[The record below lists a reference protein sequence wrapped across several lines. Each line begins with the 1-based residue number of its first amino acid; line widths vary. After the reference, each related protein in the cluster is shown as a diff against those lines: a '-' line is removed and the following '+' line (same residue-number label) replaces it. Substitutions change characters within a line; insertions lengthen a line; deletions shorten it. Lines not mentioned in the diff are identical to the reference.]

1 MKIAY
6 SETTKLSLTY
16 KLKRINYGLIILVTA
31 CCSIGFAMLYSA
43 AGGDIEPWAQRHL
56 IRYFI
61 GLLGI
66 IILGLINIRLFFK
79 GAYIFYGV
87 SLMLLVFV
95 ELAGEVGMG
104 AQRWIDFGVIRLQP
118 SELMKIS
125 VVIVLARYFHIRS
138 FQEIGNPLHLAIP
151 AFLILVPVALVIKQ
165 PDLGTAIMM
174 ALSGL
179 VIFFIAGVR
188 MWKFILLFLGG
199 VALVPIIWQFLLEYQ
214 KKRILT
220 FLSPEIDPLG
230 AGYHLM
236 QSKIALGSGGLYGKG
251 FIQGSQSH
259 LNFLPEIQTDFIFTM
274 LAEEFGL
281 LGGLVVLLL
290 FFLISCYGL
299 ILSFFMA
306 SKFARFLTIGMIT
319 TLFLYVFINI
329 GMVMGLLPIV
339 GVPLPFISYGGSAL
353 LTSMT
358 AIGLIISCHV
368 HRDVIIGR
376 FSDEET

>member
-6 SETTKLSLTY
+6 SEATKLSLSY
-16 KLKRINYGLIILVTA
+16 NLKRINYGLIILVTA

-56 IRYFI
+56 VRYFV

-79 GAYIFYGV
+79 GAYIFYGA

-138 FQEIGNPLHLAIP
+138 FHEIGNPLHLAIP
-151 AFLILVPVALVIKQ
+151 AFLVLVPVVLVIKQ

-188 MWKFILLFLGG
+188 IWKFILLFLGG

-319 TLFLYVFINI
+319 TLFFYVFINI

-368 HRDVIIGR
+368 HRDVFIGR

>member
-1 MKIAY
+1 MAISLVLNLMKIAY

-56 IRYFI
+56 IRYFV
-61 GLLGI
+61 GLVGI

-138 FQEIGNPLHLAIP
+138 FHEIGNPMHLVIP
-151 AFLILVPVALVIKQ
+151 AFLVLVPVVLVIKQ
-165 PDLGTAIMM
+165 PDLGTAIMI

-188 MWKFILLFLGG
+188 IWKFILLFSG
-199 VALVPIIWQFLLEYQ
+199 V
-214 KKRILT
+214 
-220 FLSPEIDPLG
+220 
-230 AGYHLM
+230 
-236 QSKIALGSGGLYGKG
+236 IALAVSYT
-251 FIQGSQSH
+251 H
-259 LNFLPEIQTDFIFTM
+259 LTLPTNRE
-274 LAEEFGL
+274 
-281 LGGLVVLLL
+281 V
-290 FFLISCYGL
+290 
-299 ILSFFMA
+299 
-306 SKFARFLTIGMIT
+306 
-319 TLFLYVFINI
+319 
-329 GMVMGLLPIV
+329 
-339 GVPLPFISYGGSAL
+339 
-353 LTSMT
+353 
-358 AIGLIISCHV
+358 
-368 HRDVIIGR
+368 
-376 FSDEET
+376 

>member
-56 IRYFI
+56 VRYFV

-66 IILGLINIRLFFK
+66 IILGLINIRLFFN
-79 GAYIFYGV
+79 GAYILYGV

-138 FQEIGNPLHLAIP
+138 FHEIGNPLHLAIP
-151 AFLILVPVALVIKQ
+151 AFLVLVPVVLVIKQ

-220 FLSPEIDPLG
+220 FLSPENDPLG

-281 LGGLVVLLL
+281 IGGLVVLLL

-319 TLFLYVFINI
+319 TLFFYVFINI

-368 HRDVIIGR
+368 HRDVFIGR

>member
-56 IRYFI
+56 IRYFV

-138 FQEIGNPLHLAIP
+138 FHEIGNPLHLAIP
-151 AFLILVPVALVIKQ
+151 AFLVLVPVVLVIKQ

-188 MWKFILLFLGG
+188 IWKFILLFLGG
-199 VALVPIIWQFLLEYQ
+199 IALVPIIWQFLLEYQ

-319 TLFLYVFINI
+319 TLFFYVFINI

-368 HRDVIIGR
+368 HRDVFIGR

>member
-1 MKIAY
+1 MKTAY
-6 SETTKLSLTY
+6 SETTKPSLTY

-43 AGGDIEPWAQRHL
+43 AGGDIEPWAQRHVV
-56 IRYFI
+56 RYFV

-104 AQRWIDFGVIRLQP
+104 AKRWIDFGVIRLQP

-138 FQEIGNPLHLAIP
+138 FHEIGNPLHLAIP
-151 AFLILVPVALVIKQ
+151 AFLVLVPVVLVIKQ
-165 PDLGTAIMM
+165 PDLGTAIMI

-188 MWKFILLFLGG
+188 IWKFILLFLGG
-199 VALVPIIWQFLLEYQ
+199 IALVPIIWQFLLEYQ

-368 HRDVIIGR
+368 HQDVIIGR

>member
-56 IRYFI
+56 IRYFV

-95 ELAGEVGMG
+95 ELVGEVGMG

-165 PDLGTAIMM
+165 PDLGTAIMI

-188 MWKFILLFLGG
+188 MWKFVLLFLGG

-319 TLFLYVFINI
+319 MLFFYVFINI

-376 FSDEET
+376 FSEEET

>member
-1 MKIAY
+1 MKIQYEKAP
-6 SETTKLSLTY
+6 KLTLAY
-16 KLKRINYGLIILVTA
+16 KLKQINYGLILLVSA
-31 CCSIGFAMLYSA
+31 CCCIGFAMLYSA
-43 AGGDIEPWAQRHL
+43 AGGDLQPWAQRHL
-56 IRYFI
+56 VRYFV

-66 IILGLINIRLFFK
+66 LILALINVRFFFK
-79 GAYIFYGV
+79 SAYIFYGI
-87 SLMLLVFV
+87 SLTLLVFV
-95 ELAGEVGMG
+95 EFAGEVGMG
-104 AQRWIDFGVIRLQP
+104 AQRWIDLGFIRLQP

-125 VVIVLARYFHIRS
+125 VIIVLARYFHIRS
-138 FQEIGNPLHLAIP
+138 YQEIGNPIHLFIP
-151 AFLILVPVALVIKQ
+151 IFLVLIPVALVMKQ
-165 PDLGTAIMM
+165 PDLGTAGMI

-188 MWKFILLFLGG
+188 IWKFLLVFIGG
-199 VALVPIIWQFLLEYQ
+199 VALVPFIWQFLLDYQ

-220 FLSPEIDPLG
+220 FLEPESDPLG

-251 FIQGSQSH
+251 FIKGSQSH
-259 LNFLPEIQTDFIFTM
+259 LSFLPEIQTDFIFTM

-290 FFLISCYGL
+290 FLLISCYGL
-299 ILSFFMA
+299 VLSFYMIN
-306 SKFARFLTIGMIT
+306 KFARLLTIGMIT

-339 GVPLPFISYGGSAL
+339 GVPLPFISYGGTAL
-353 LTSMT
+353 LSSMT

-368 HRDVIIGR
+368 HRDVFISR
-376 FSDEET
+376 FTDEQN

>member
-56 IRYFI
+56 VRYFV

-95 ELAGEVGMG
+95 ELVGEVGMG

-138 FQEIGNPLHLAIP
+138 FHEIGNPLHLVIP
-151 AFLILVPVALVIKQ
+151 AFLVLVPVVLVIKQ
-165 PDLGTAIMM
+165 PDLGTAIMI

-188 MWKFILLFLGG
+188 IWKFILLFLGG
-199 VALVPIIWQFLLEYQ
+199 IALVPIIWQFLLEYQ

-319 TLFLYVFINI
+319 TLFFYVFINI

-368 HRDVIIGR
+368 HRDVFIGR

>member
-1 MKIAY
+1 MKAAY
-6 SETTKLSLTY
+6 SETIKLSLTY

-43 AGGDIEPWAQRHL
+43 AGGDIEPWAKRHL
-56 IRYFI
+56 IRYFV

-66 IILGLINIRLFFK
+66 LILALINIRLFFK

-138 FQEIGNPLHLAIP
+138 FYEIGNPLHLAIP
-151 AFLILVPVALVIKQ
+151 AFLVLVPVALVTKQ

-199 VALVPIIWQFLLEYQ
+199 IALVPIIWQFLLEYQ

-281 LGGLVVLLL
+281 LGGLAVLLL

-299 ILSFFMA
+299 MLSFFMV

-319 TLFLYVFINI
+319 TLFFYVFINI

-376 FSDEET
+376 FSDEEA

>member
-56 IRYFI
+56 IRYFV

-329 GMVMGLLPIV
+329 GMVMGLMPIV

>member
-56 IRYFI
+56 IRYFV

-138 FQEIGNPLHLAIP
+138 FHEIGNPLHLAIP

-319 TLFLYVFINI
+319 TLFFYVFINI

>member
-56 IRYFI
+56 IRYFV

-165 PDLGTAIMM
+165 PDLGTAIMI

-188 MWKFILLFLGG
+188 MWKFVLLFLGG

-319 TLFLYVFINI
+319 MLFFYVFINI

-376 FSDEET
+376 FSEEET

>member
-6 SETTKLSLTY
+6 SETTKLSLTD

-56 IRYFI
+56 VRYFV
-61 GLLGI
+61 GLVGI

-138 FQEIGNPLHLAIP
+138 FHEIGNPLHLAIP
-151 AFLILVPVALVIKQ
+151 AFLVLVPVVLVIKQ

-319 TLFLYVFINI
+319 TLFFYVFINI

>member
-1 MKIAY
+1 MKIAH
-6 SETTKLSLTY
+6 SETTKLPLMY
-16 KLKRINYGLIILVTA
+16 KLRRINYSLIILVTA
-31 CCSIGFAMLYSA
+31 CCGIGFAMLYSA
-43 AGGDIEPWAQRHL
+43 AGGNIEPWAQRHL
-56 IRYFI
+56 VRYFV
-61 GLLGI
+61 GLLVI
-66 IILGLINIRLFFK
+66 IILGVINIRFFFK
-79 GAYIFYGV
+79 GAYIFYAI
-87 SLMLLVFV
+87 SIMLLLYV
-95 ELAGEVGMG
+95 ELAGEIGMG
-104 AQRWIDFGVIRLQP
+104 AQRWIDLGLIRLQP

-138 FQEIGNPLHLAIP
+138 YHEIGNPLHLAIP
-151 AFLILVPVALVIKQ
+151 VFLVLLPVVLVIKQ
-165 PDLGTAIMM
+165 PDLGTAVMI

-188 MWKFILLFLGG
+188 IWKFLLSFLGG
-199 VALVPIIWQFLLEYQ
+199 IALVPIIWQFLLEYQ

-220 FLSPEIDPLG
+220 FLSPETDPLG
-230 AGYHLM
+230 AGYHLI

-259 LNFLPEIQTDFIFTM
+259 LNFLPEIQTDFVFTM

-290 FFLISCYGL
+290 FFLIICYGL

>member
-1 MKIAY
+1 MKIEY
-6 SETTKLSLTY
+6 SEATKLSLAY

-56 IRYFI
+56 VRYFV

-66 IILGLINIRLFFK
+66 IILGLIHIRLFFK

-138 FQEIGNPLHLAIP
+138 FHEIGNPLHLVIP
-151 AFLILVPVALVIKQ
+151 AFLVLVPVVLVIKQ
-165 PDLGTAIMM
+165 PDLGTAIMI

-188 MWKFILLFLGG
+188 IWKFILLFLGG
-199 VALVPIIWQFLLEYQ
+199 IALVPIIWQFLLEYQ

-319 TLFLYVFINI
+319 TLFFYVFINI

-368 HRDVIIGR
+368 HRDVFIGR

>member
-56 IRYFI
+56 IRYFV

-79 GAYIFYGV
+79 GAYIFYGA

-138 FQEIGNPLHLAIP
+138 FHEIGNPLHLAIP
-151 AFLILVPVALVIKQ
+151 AFIILVPVALVIKQ

-174 ALSGL
+174 VLSGL

-259 LNFLPEIQTDFIFTM
+259 LNFLPEIQTDFVFTM

-319 TLFLYVFINI
+319 TLFFYVFINI

>member
-1 MKIAY
+1 MKTPY
-6 SETTKLSLTY
+6 SETTKLTLTH
-16 KLKRINYGLIILVTA
+16 KLRRINYGLIILVSA
-31 CCSIGFAMLYSA
+31 CCTIGFAMLYSA

-56 IRYFI
+56 VRYFV

-66 IILGLINIRLFFK
+66 IILAITNLRLFFK
-79 GAYIFYGV
+79 GAYIFYGISV
-87 SLMLLVFV
+87 MLLVFV
-95 ELAGEVGMG
+95 EVAGETGMG
-104 AQRWIDFGVIRLQP
+104 AQRWIDLGLIRFQP

-125 VVIVLARYFHIRS
+125 VIIVLARYFHIRS
-138 FQEIGNPLHLAIP
+138 YHQIGNPLHLAIP
-151 AFLILVPVALVIKQ
+151 AFLILLPVALVIKQ
-165 PDLGTAIMM
+165 PDLGTAVMI

-188 MWKFILLFLGG
+188 IWKFILLFLGG
-199 VALVPIIWQFLLEYQ
+199 IALVPIIWQSLLEYQ

-220 FLSPEIDPLG
+220 FLSPETDPLG

-259 LNFLPEIQTDFIFTM
+259 LSFLPEIQTDFIFTM

-281 LGGLVVLLL
+281 LGGLVVLFL
-290 FFLISCYGL
+290 FFLISGYGL
-299 ILSFFMA
+299 ILSFFMVN
-306 SKFARFLTIGMIT
+306 KFARLLTIGMTT
-319 TLFLYVFINI
+319 TLFFYVFINT